1 MERDREFDDV
11 LAAAQ
16 RSEDWAVT
24 LIYRELHPPLAR
36 YLGAQEPRAAE
47 DLEAEVWLAFAQRVH
62 TFEGDADALRAWL
75 FVIARHR
82 LADHRR
88 TGARR
93 RTDPS
98 PLAET
103 DRPDA
108 EETETLVLD
117 GIAGEEAAAFV
128 VRSLSEDQADV
139 VLLRVVAGLDVET
152 VAGMLG
158 KRPGT
163 VRVLQHR
170 ALRRLER
177 LLTGKRVTR

>member
-1 MERDREFDDV
+1 MERPGAFSDV

-16 RSEDWAVT
+16 RNEDWAVT
-24 LIYRELHPPLAR
+24 VIYRELHPPLAR
-36 YLGAQEPRAAE
+36 YLNAQEPRAAE
-47 DLEAEVWLAFAQRVH
+47 DLEAEVWLAFAQGLH
-62 TFEGDADALRAWL
+62 AFEGDGDALRAWV
-75 FVIARHR
+75 FVIARNR

-98 PLAET
+98 PLADA
-103 DRPDA
+103 DRPDPD
-108 EETETLVLD
+108 EPETIVLD
-117 GIAGEEAAAFV
+117 GIGGEEAAAFV
-128 VRSLSEDQADV
+128 TRSLPKDQADV
-139 VLLRVVAGLDVET
+139 VLLRIVAGLDVET
-152 VAGMLG
+152 VARMLG

-177 LLTGKRVTR
+177 LLTGNRVTR